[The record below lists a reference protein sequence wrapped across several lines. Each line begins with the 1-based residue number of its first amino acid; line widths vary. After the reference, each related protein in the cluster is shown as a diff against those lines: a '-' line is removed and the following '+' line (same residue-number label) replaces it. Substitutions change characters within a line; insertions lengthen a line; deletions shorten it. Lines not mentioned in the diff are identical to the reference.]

1 MNKILVIEDDKEIN
15 NLICEFLGENG
26 YETISAN
33 DGITGLRKF
42 ANEKNI
48 SLVILDLML
57 PYKSGDRV
65 LSEIRKTS
73 NIPVIVTSAKDMIQT
88 KVDIMRLGADDYI
101 TKPFDLDELLVRIEV
116 VLRRCNRTIYMNTA
130 ENNICHGTGAGGT
143 APQNITTSSGMTGIR
158 GEIYTFKNLTLDD
171 DLKEARVNDHV
182 LELTAKEYEILR
194 LLVTNP
200 RKLFSKANLY
210 ESVWNEPYYAED
222 NTLKVHVSN
231 IRNKIKKYDSE
242 EYIETVWGMGYK
254 IKTSNK

>member
-15 NLICEFLGENG
+15 NLICEFLWENG

-73 NIPVIVTSAKDMIQT
+73 SIPVIVTSAKDMIQT

-116 VLRRCNRTIYMNTA
+116 VLRRCNLSQRLGA
-130 ENNICHGTGAGGT
+130 DGTE
-143 APQNITTSSGMTGIR
+143 PQNITTSSGMTGIR
-158 GEIYTFKNLTLDD
+158 EGIYTFKNLTLDD
-171 DLKEARVNDHV
+171 NLKEARVNDHV

-222 NTLKVHVSN
+222 NTLKVHMSN

-254 IKTSNK
+254 IKTSNKQHI

>member
-73 NIPVIVTSAKDMIQT
+73 NIPVIVTSAKDIIQT

-101 TKPFDLDELLVRIEV
+101 TKPFDLDELLVRIEA
-116 VLRRCNRTIYMNTA
+116 VLRRCSGADIRLAASGNGNRTY
-130 ENNICHGTGAGGT
+130 G
-143 APQNITTSSGMTGIR
+143 
-158 GEIYTFKNLTLDD
+158 FKNLVLDD
-171 DLKEARVNDHV
+171 SLKEARVKGNL
-182 LELTAKEYEILR
+182 LELTAKEYEILK
-194 LLVTNP
+194 LLTANP

-222 NTLKVHVSN
+222 NTLKVHMSN

-254 IKTSNK
+254 IKSEKR